1 MNKQLEI
8 LIKQDLDGN
17 KPKWCKHI
25 TFWSRA
31 AGEET
36 FLGIESFPQAGGWTF
51 KHYKTSSSPLIAD
64 NWKFCP
70 ICGTPKPE

>member
-1 MNKQLEI
+1 MKNLQN
-8 LIKQDLDGN
+8 LIKQDLAGN

-31 AGEET
+31 AGEEET
-36 FLGIESFPQAGGWTF
+36 FLGINSFPQAGGWSF
-51 KHYKTSSSPLIAD
+51 KTPDAPCGVTAD

-70 ICGTPKPE
+70 ICGTPRAS